1 MSRGRPTL
9 KLPKI
14 KAPKIP
20 FLGKKESGE
29 PDNDEAAAPEVPS
42 DLDYLEASSFQKK
55 LPLIGAIAGW
65 VLTICIIGGIAT
77 YVMISEDDIMQSMVE
92 ARPATEVD
100 EIVIIREEN
109 TQSGETET
117 AEGHSETIANTESES
132 DLTNGEPRNDAYAGL
147 LQPHPD
153 PGLIE
158 QDAVGPLPI
167 TGSDGRVP
175 WRVYSRPSNPIETR
189 PRIAIVIAGLGINK
203 KTTEAA
209 LNLSGEISLAF
220 SPHASGLDKWIT
232 TARDLG
238 HETLLTLPMEPSDF
252 PKSDPGPYA
261 LMSTMDTEQNTKRLE
276 WILSRATGYIGLI
289 SYQGSG
295 FAANNR
301 AMRPLMGNLK
311 SRGLLYIDAK
321 QSVSSIAPAIAR
333 AAGVP
338 NAQADIVLDRKLSR
352 AEILKQLKLVE
363 SLARA
368 NGSVIA
374 VGHPYPVTLER
385 IRLWARELPENGF
398 VLSPVSGIIDKRIQG

>member
-1 MSRGRPTL
+1 
-9 KLPKI
+9 
-14 KAPKIP
+14 
-20 FLGKKESGE
+20 
-29 PDNDEAAAPEVPS
+29 
-42 DLDYLEASSFQKK
+42 
-55 LPLIGAIAGW
+55 
-65 VLTICIIGGIAT
+65 
-77 YVMISEDDIMQSMVE
+77 MISEDAILQSMVD
-92 ARPATEVD
+92 ARPITEVN
-100 EIVIIREEN
+100 EFVIVRD
-109 TQSGETET
+109 ET
-117 AEGHSETIANTESES
+117 AVGSES
-132 DLTNGEPRNDAYAGL
+132 TEGSEAEVGSDSSAESTATGSEPAASEPRNDAYAGL

-158 QDAVGPLPI
+158 EDPVGPLPI
-167 TGSDGRVP
+167 TGTDGREP

-189 PRIAIVIAGLGINK
+189 PRIAIVISGLGINK
-203 KTTEAA
+203 TSTEAA
-209 LNLSGEISLAF
+209 LNLSGDISLAF
-220 SPHASGLDKWIT
+220 APHAPGLAAWIGK
-232 TARDLG
+232 ARDLG

-261 LMSTMDTEQNTKRLE
+261 LMSTLDTEQNTKRLE
-276 WILSRATGYIGLI
+276 WILSRATGYIGLV

-321 QSVSSIAPAIAR
+321 QSITSIAPAIAR

-338 NAQADIVLDRKLSR
+338 NAQADIVLDHKLSR
-352 AEILKQLKLVE
+352 AEILKQLKLAE

-385 IRLWARELPENGF
+385 LRLWVRDLQENGF
-398 VLSPVSGIIDKRIQG
+398 VLAPVSGIIEKRIQG